1 MDHFAGLD
9 VSVKETSVCIVDE
22 AGKVVREVKVASEP
36 EALLSVLKNPAYR
49 FKRIGLEAGPLSQW
63 LFSALAEAELPVV
76 CVETRHMQAA
86 LKAQINK
93 TDHRE
98 GFCRGRWPRV
108 AVQIQTYRKS
118 STTSRRARRWTKACP
133 SWWFH
138 CVKLAPN
145 PRMKSLRD
153 QTIGDWRRKSAADA
167 DRPRVFRKQPVTTH
181 RCRQQRADAIGERD
195 QRRLGIRK
203 HGAATAQNE
212 RALRV
217 RQRLGEA
224 FNGPGIGVQAA
235 ARRRQLQWREV
246 RGEGH

>member
-1 MDHFAGLD
+1 
-9 VSVKETSVCIVDE
+9 
-22 AGKVVREVKVASEP
+22 
-36 EALLSVLKNPAYR
+36 
-49 FKRIGLEAGPLSQW
+49 
-63 LFSALAEAELPVV
+63 
-76 CVETRHMQAA
+76 
-86 LKAQINK
+86 
-93 TDHRE
+93 
-98 GFCRGRWPRV
+98 
-108 AVQIQTYRKS
+108 
-118 STTSRRARRWTKACP
+118 
-133 SWWFH
+133 
-138 CVKLAPN
+138 
-145 PRMKSLRD
+145 MKSLRD

-203 HGAATAQNE
+203 HGAATAENE

-235 ARRRQLQWREV
+235 GRRRQLQWREV